1 MHHSHPGRLLALA
14 AAALLTAGQRRAP
27 GICPEVEATGFAAG
41 DPLRLAAL
49 PPRPTA
55 AEVREALRR
64 DPLRCLLARPRSGPG
79 ERRGGGHGAR
89 YLVPGPALAA
99 GGFAVLAAGL
109 LIANR
114 GGRRGDPRLFRC
126 GWWATVIGGAG
137 VLYAGIWW
145 AVSTALA

>member
-79 ERRGGGHGAR
+79 PCTGVTWLAGNRAAVAGRGEVGA
-89 YLVPGPALAA
+89 AA
-99 GGFAVLAAGL
+99 FYRVTLRMRLEAGFGEVQLYVREADAPCV
-109 LIANR
+109 
-114 GGRRGDPRLFRC
+114 RLR
-126 GWWATVIGGAG
+126 
-137 VLYAGIWW
+137 
-145 AVSTALA
+145 